1 MRRYQM
7 YPANADQAA
16 AGSIRCLTEIGSG
29 RAWETPTWLPGL
41 IMTLIDERRQRIAQP
56 ATLRE
61 RVLEVMQRV
70 YPTF

>member
-1 MRRYQM
+1 M
-7 YPANADQAA
+7 YPANADQALA
-16 AGSIRCLTEIGSG
+16 ASITCLNEISSG
-29 RAWETPTWLPGL
+29 HVWETPTWLPGL
-41 IMTLIDERRQRIAQP
+41 IMTLIDERRQGIAQP